1 MAGYYEGFYGQW
13 RQPTGS
19 YFLATTAGTSA
30 SVNANTVWNTWTST
44 TAVTSLLPP
53 AWLEWNRIGTKLHS
67 WPALERRQQ
76 RPRELSPE
84 AKWKLDRRS
93 AIFQRRQKVAA
104 LRKRV
109 ADRKAEALL
118 LEHLDEAQR
127 AEWTEKDSF
136 TVYTAGGDRRWVIR
150 RGLAGNVYLME
161 PRMQRFCI
169 HEYHPDGRVPLAD
182 NVLAQK
188 LLLEADE
195 QRFLEI
201 ANVA

>member
-1 MAGYYEGFYGQW
+1 MAYYFNGRYLRDGIGPTGGFY
-13 RQPTGS
+13 
-19 YFLATTAGTSA
+19 AISA
-30 SVNANTVWNTWTST
+30 STNAVWNTWTST
-44 TAVTSLLPP
+44 TAVTAVLPP
-53 AWLEWNRIGTKLHS
+53 AWLEWNRNGTVLHS
-67 WPALERRQQ
+67 WPALERRQPPPLPPQ
-76 RPRELSPE
+76 LSPE
-84 AKWKLDRRS
+84 AKWKLDRRT
-93 AIFQRRQKVAA
+93 AIDTRRQRVAA

-127 AEWTEKDSF
+127 AEWAEKDSF
-136 TVYTAGGDRRWVIR
+136 TVYTAGGDRRWMIR